1 MKKILNTLAICLIMG
16 ATILFSSNLFGQP
29 QPAAPPPPQNH
40 GIGGNIPGGGA
51 PVGSGLIL
59 MLVLGAGY
67 GAKKVIS
74 NRKRLTD

>member
-1 MKKILNTLAICLIMG
+1 MRRILNTLAISLILG

-29 QPAAPPPPQNH
+29 QPTAPPPPQNH
-40 GIGGNIPGGGA
+40 GIGGPIQGGGA

-59 MLVLGAGY
+59 LLVLGAGY
-67 GAKKVIS
+67 GTKKVIA